1 MKSRLPASSSP
12 RVSRSEQMGTQPIGK
27 LLLQFSLPGVIAM
40 LVNATYNIVD
50 TIFVGGLGHE
60 AIAALTVVFPIQMII
75 VAVGSGTGIG
85 ASSLI
90 SRRLGAGFK
99 GEANQVVGQTLGI
112 SLILGF
118 CVALLGWGFGKPLL
132 RVMGASDLIINDSFA
147 YLSIIASG
155 AVFTFTNMTGNNLVR
170 AEGNPILPMI
180 SMISGAVINI
190 GLDPVF
196 IYTLGLGVR
205 GAAIATVLAQVIVS
219 IIILTYLY
227 RGKTEFKVKLRHYV
241 PKFKE
246 WGEIYRVGGPHM
258 LMSLVGSVSMAF
270 VIRVASPFGENV
282 VAAYGILFRV
292 FQFGFLPCIGIAT
305 GALPLIG
312 YNYGARNYLRV
323 RGTVRRTLL
332 VSTAITTGVAL
343 IALIFPRAVVSVF
356 NRDPEFLPLA
366 AHAMRIAFIG
376 FPFVGAQIA
385 FGNFFQGTGKGLP
398 SAIIG
403 MSRQLLL
410 LVPAVYIFARLFG
423 QEGLWFAIPLSD
435 ILAFVF
441 AAVWV
446 MIAMYKMGI
455 GLWGK
460 CKVPQKATG

>member
-1 MKSRLPASSSP
+1 MNSGRTAPSP
-12 RVSRSEQMGTQPIGK
+12 PRASRSELMGTQPIGK

-50 TIFVGGLGHE
+50 TIFVGGLGPE
-60 AIAALTVVFPIQMII
+60 AIAALTVVFPIQMIVI
-75 VAVGSGTGIG
+75 AVGAGTGIG

-90 SRRLGAGFK
+90 SRRLGAGLRE
-99 GEANQVVGQTLGI
+99 EANQVVGQTLGI
-112 SLILGF
+112 AIILGLF
-118 CVALLGWGFGKPLL
+118 VTALGWGLGKPLL
-132 RVMGASDLIINDSFA
+132 RVMGASELIINDSFA
-147 YLSIIASG
+147 YLSIITTG
-155 AVFTFTNMTGNNLVR
+155 AMFTFTNMTGNNLVR

-196 IYTLGLGVR
+196 IYALGLGVR

-219 IIILTYLY
+219 TIILAYLY
-227 RGKTEFKVKLRHYV
+227 RGKTEFKVKLRHYM
-241 PKFKE
+241 PQFKE

-270 VIRVASPFGENV
+270 VIRIASPFGENT
-282 VAAYGILFRV
+282 VASYGILFRV

-312 YNYGARNYLRV
+312 YNYGAKNYLRV

-343 IALIFPRAVVSVF
+343 LALIFPRAVVSVF

-376 FPFVGAQIA
+376 FPFVGAQIS

-410 LVPAVYIFARLFG
+410 LVPAVYVFATLFG
-423 QEGLWFAIPLSD
+423 QDGLWFAIPLAD

-446 MIAMYKMGI
+446 MIAMCRMGI
-455 GLWGK
+455 GLWGQ
-460 CKVPQKATG
+460 CRADNPIT